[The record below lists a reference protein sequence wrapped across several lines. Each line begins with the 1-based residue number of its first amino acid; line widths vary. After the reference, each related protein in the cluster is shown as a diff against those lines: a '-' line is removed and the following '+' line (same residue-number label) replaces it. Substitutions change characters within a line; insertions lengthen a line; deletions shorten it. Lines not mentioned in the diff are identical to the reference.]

1 MGERVSYELDGSI
14 ATITMDDGKVNALS
28 HEMFGELN
36 EAFDRA
42 ENDDAIVVLTGR
54 DGIFSAGFHLETLT
68 GGGDTALDLLLT
80 GFELSYR
87 LLSYPKPVV
96 VACTGHAMAMGLFLM
111 LSGDERIGVAGG
123 DHKIVANEVAI
134 GMTLPWTPI
143 EICRIRLDPAH
154 LQRALNLSATY
165 TPDAAVDAG
174 LLDRVVP
181 EGELVDTARSVA
193 ESMGDLNLAAHG
205 ATKLRTREEALQRVR
220 AAIERDESELRGVL

>member
-1 MGERVSYELDGSI
+1 MGERVSYDLEGSI
-14 ATITMDDGKVNALS
+14 ATIVMDDGKVNALS

-42 ENDDAIVVLTGR
+42 ERDDAIVVLTGR
-54 DGIFSAGFHLETLT
+54 EGIFSAGFHLQTLT
-68 GGGDTALDLLLT
+68 GGGDAALDLLLG

-87 LLSYPKPVV
+87 MLSHPKPIVI
-96 VACTGHAMAMGLFLM
+96 ACTGHAMAMGLFLM

-181 EGELVDTARSVA
+181 ADELAAIARSVA
-193 ESMGDLNLAAHG
+193 ESMTDLNLAAHA

-220 AAIERDESELRGVL
+220 AAIERDESELRGLL

>member
-1 MGERVSYELDGSI
+1 MGERVSYDLEGSI
-14 ATITMDDGKVNALS
+14 ATIAMDDGKVNALS

-36 EAFDRA
+36 EVFDRA
-42 ENDDAIVVLTGR
+42 ERDDAIVVLTGR
-54 DGIFSAGFHLETLT
+54 EGIFSAGFHLQTLA
-68 GGGDTALDLLLT
+68 GGGDAAVDLLLG

-87 LLSYPKPVV
+87 MLSRPKPIV

-181 EGELVDTARSVA
+181 ADELAAIARSVA
-193 ESMGDLNLAAHG
+193 ESMTDLNLAAHA
-205 ATKLRTREEALQRVR
+205 ATKLRTREKALQRVR
-220 AAIERDESELRGVL
+220 AAIERDESELRGLL